1 MLTIINKME
10 TTKKNI
16 LKVLL
21 KDLSIR
27 PTMTSLAEEVGM
39 SRVGTWKALKKLE
52 EENLVTT
59 TPVGKGSTSAR
70 IIRIDWENPLSEKT
84 LSLALG
90 EEASTQQRW
99 LANFAALSK
108 MADFLVLY
116 GSIISSP
123 KEAGDID
130 IIAVTSKD
138 KLLGIEK
145 AVMRIQRTQSK
156 AIHAL
161 YFTRQGLKDELGL
174 PNKALVDAIKKGV
187 VLYGQDSFVRF
198 MRGVS

>member
-1 MLTIINKME
+1 ME

-21 KDLSIR
+21 KDLSTK
-27 PTMTSLAEEVGM
+27 PVMTSLAEEVRM
-39 SRVGTWKALKKLE
+39 SRVGAWKVLKKLE
-52 EENLVTT
+52 QERLITT
-59 TPVGKGSTSAR
+59 TPVGKGKTSAR
-70 IIRIDWENPLSEKT
+70 IIRINWENPLSEKT

-99 LANFAALSK
+99 LSNFAALSK

-116 GSIISSP
+116 GSIINSP
-123 KEAGDID
+123 KEADDID
-130 IIAVTSKD
+130 IIAVTGKD
-138 KLLGIEK
+138 KFLEIEK
-145 AVMRIQRTQSK
+145 AVMKIQKTQAK

-174 PNKALVDAIKKGV
+174 PNNALVDAIKKGV
-187 VLYGQDSFVRF
+187 ILYGQDSFVRF
-198 MRGVS
+198 MRGVSR